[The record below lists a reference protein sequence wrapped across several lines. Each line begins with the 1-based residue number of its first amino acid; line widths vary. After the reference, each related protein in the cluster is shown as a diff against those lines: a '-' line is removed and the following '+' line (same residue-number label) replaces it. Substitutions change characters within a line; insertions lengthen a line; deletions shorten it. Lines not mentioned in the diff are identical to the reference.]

1 MQKLRLGEEVNTNG
15 SVRVSPSSSGMGIG
29 ASNWIIS
36 GARQSVGYVAA
47 SLVTKNHA
55 MPLDVAPL
63 AGCHTLIISDVE
75 CSPEAVVAEKVTRV
89 AKAQEIP
96 EIGGS
101 GTELVG
107 PVRQSSSGS
116 GISQRPTTKISGSFS
131 SASARG
137 GLSSSS
143 VGVAKSSTV
152 VLPPG
157 AVIDKAG
164 KGGNAELVG
173 SDVATLDLI
182 PEVASACKGAI
193 EALKRGGS
201 VLFPI
206 SPCGL
211 LLELLDELGVQLG
224 AANLK

>member
-1 MQKLRLGEEVNTNG
+1 
-15 SVRVSPSSSGMGIG
+15 MGIG

-36 GARQSVGYVAA
+36 GAGQSVGYVAA

-55 MPLDVAPL
+55 MPLDMAPL
-63 AGCHTLIISDVE
+63 VGCQTLIISDVE
-75 CSPEAVVAEKVTRV
+75 ECSPEAERIISSREDRV
-89 AKAQEIP
+89 AKAQEIS
-96 EIGGS
+96 EIGA
-101 GTELVG
+101 VG

-116 GISQRPTTKISGSFS
+116 GVSQRPTPKTSGSFS

-143 VGVAKSSTV
+143 AVKSSPV

-157 AVIDKAG
+157 AV
-164 KGGNAELVG
+164 KGGNAELVS
-173 SDVATLDLI
+173 SDMASLDLM

-193 EALKRGGS
+193 EALRRGGS